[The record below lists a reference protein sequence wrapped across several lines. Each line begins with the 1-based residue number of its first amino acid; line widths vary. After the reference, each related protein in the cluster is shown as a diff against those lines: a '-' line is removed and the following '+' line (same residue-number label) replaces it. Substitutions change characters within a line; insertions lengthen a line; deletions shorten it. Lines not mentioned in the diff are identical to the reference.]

1 MLLLLLACPAPDDT
15 GPSDDSSP
23 GEVDTDLDG
32 EDTGL
37 DTGDPI
43 VWETVLDVGD
53 GHEYAHPNEVPWE
66 SLSPSTLVRIHEGTY
81 AAKWVINT
89 TGPLRV
95 EGVGSVI
102 IEGKDATTRT
112 ELDYWNEARSVLKI
126 GGSSIG
132 PDMASDITIANLT
145 FRGAMQDNG
154 FVNDAGDTETYA
166 DNAAC
171 IHVEAGSGVKL
182 VGNTLTDC
190 GNGLFIGNQ
199 SGEIEVHGNHL
210 YGNGVVGSAYEHN
223 SYTEARGI
231 DFAWNRY
238 GRLREGADGNNLKD
252 RSSGLRVRYNWIE
265 GGNRQLDL
273 VESGELDQSDPVC
286 VVGNVLIE
294 GEGDGNSQI
303 VHYGGDNGNVYR
315 SGPLVLV
322 HNTVVSTR
330 QGNTTWLRLSTPE
343 NTALAY
349 DNVVVANSLAITAG
363 AGQVT
368 LVDNALPEGWRTTF
382 EAEFDGSISDEG
394 TLTAAPELDEN
405 HEPGSASPL
414 LGAAGDLGEL
424 CTDVDLQ
431 YVQHQQASERAARS
445 TIGAFEGP

>member
-1 MLLLLLACPAPDDT
+1 MLLLLLLACPAPDDT
-15 GPSDDSSP
+15 GSSDDSDP
-23 GEVDTDLDG
+23 TEVDT
-32 EDTGL
+32 EL
-37 DTGDPI
+37 DTGDPV

-53 GHEYAHPNEVPWE
+53 GFELSHPNDVPWE
-66 SLSPSTLVRIHEGTY
+66 SLGPSTLVRIHNGTY

-102 IEGKDATTRT
+102 IDGDGATTRT
-112 ELDYWNEARSVLKI
+112 GLDYWNESRSVLKI

-132 PDMASDITIANLT
+132 PDVATDITIANLT
-145 FRGAMQDNG
+145 FRGAMQDNT
-154 FVNDAGDTETYA
+154 FVNDATETETYA

-171 IHVEAGSGVKL
+171 IHVEVGFGVKL

-199 SGEIEVHGNHL
+199 SGDIEVHGNHL

-223 SYTEARGI
+223 SYTEANGI

-252 RSSGLRVRYNWIE
+252 RSAGLRVRYNWIE

-273 VESGELDQSDPVC
+273 VESSVLDQSDAVC

-343 NTALAY
+343 NSALAY

-368 LVDNALPEGWRTTF
+368 LVDNGLPSGWKTTF
-382 EAEFDGSISDEG
+382 EAEFNGSLSDEG
-394 TLTAAPELDEN
+394 TLVADPQLDEN
-405 HEPGSASPL
+405 HAPGAGSPL
-414 LGAAGDLGEL
+414 VGAAGDLGEH

-431 YVQHQQASERAARS
+431 YVQHQQASERAGRS